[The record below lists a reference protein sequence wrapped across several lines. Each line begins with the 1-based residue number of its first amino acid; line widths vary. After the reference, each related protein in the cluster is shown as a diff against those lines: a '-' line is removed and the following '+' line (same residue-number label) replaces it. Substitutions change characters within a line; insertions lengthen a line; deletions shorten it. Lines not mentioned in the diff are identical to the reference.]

1 MPART
6 GRRLPS
12 WLLDSGLI
20 AAAMG
25 AMNVATYGFTILA
38 ARLLGPRD
46 YGALAAL
53 MGLLLVLSVI
63 SLGLQATGA
72 RRVSANPVAPGDIEA
87 EIVRSSFR
95 AAVAL
100 GALTLL
106 ASPLVAAML
115 RLDSWAVPALLA
127 VSVVPLTLMGGY
139 AGVLQG
145 ELRWGPLAAVY
156 LAVGF
161 SRLGLGLLGVAWRAD
176 VVGAMAGVAAG
187 NVVPAVLGWW
197 LLRTPREPGRTRRR
211 PRPRPQRRAGS
222 VLGEVAHNSHALLA
236 FFAVSNADVVVARM
250 VLDDHQSGLYAGGL
264 IMTKAVL
271 FLPQFVV
278 VLAFPAMVS
287 GGRSR
292 MQRHAMLVILAMGGL
307 ATLGA
312 WLLAPVAVLF
322 VGGAAY
328 GELESLLWAFAAVG
342 TLLGLIQLVVYGAV
356 ARQQRSA
363 VLVLWCA
370 LVVLVAA
377 GVGVGSVT
385 SLLVVVTLVDLVALL
400 VLLVVGARPVVPH
413 PSDATPPG

>member
-20 AAAMG
+20 AAAMA

-53 MGLLLVLSVI
+53 MGLLLVLSVV

-72 RRVSANPVAPGDIEA
+72 RRVSANPDAPREIEA

-100 GALTLL
+100 GALALL
-106 ASPLVAAML
+106 ASPLVAAVL
-115 RLDSWAVPALLA
+115 RLESWAVPALLA

-161 SRLGLGLLGVAWRAD
+161 SRLAFGLLGVAWRAD
-176 VVGAMAGVAAG
+176 AVGAMAGVAAG

-197 LLRTPREPGRTRRR
+197 LLRTPREPGPARRR
-211 PRPRPQRRAGS
+211 ARPPRRTGS
-222 VLGEVAHNSHALLA
+222 VLGEVVHNSHALLA

-307 ATLGA
+307 ATFGA
-312 WLLAPVAVLF
+312 WLLAPVAVMF

-328 GELESLLWAFAAVG
+328 GEIESVLWAFAAVG

-363 VLVLWCA
+363 VLVLWAA
-370 LVVLVAA
+370 LAVLVAA

>member
-1 MPART
+1 MA
-6 GRRLPS
+6 
-12 WLLDSGLI
+12 
-20 AAAMG
+20 

-72 RRVSANPVAPGDIEA
+72 RRVSANPDAPREIEA

-106 ASPLVAAML
+106 ASPLVAALL

-145 ELRWGPLAAVY
+145 ELRWGPLASVY

-197 LLRTPREPGRTRRR
+197 LLRAPRQPGPFRR
-211 PRPRPQRRAGS
+211 RPRPQRRAGA

-363 VLVLWCA
+363 VLVLWAA